1 MALTVSD
8 NNNKVYIVGIG
19 ASAGG
24 LEAIT
29 QLIGHLKRDI
39 PCAYVVLQHLSPNH
53 RSMMVDI
60 LARETSLTVKQAEQ
74 GDLPQ
79 QGVIY
84 VVPANYNALMR
95 EGRLVLITAE
105 PEVGPKPSVN
115 QFLISLASEEGEAAI
130 GIILSGTG
138 SDGVAGLRAIQAAGG
153 FTFAQAPESAKYDG
167 MPRSAMD
174 AGVADNILTPEEIA
188 RHLPNLFDPRAI
200 DAETAPPD
208 LLDDL
213 LVRLRD
219 QLHFDFTGYKP
230 GTLLRR
236 IRRREIATGNPDL
249 ATYLAWVDANP
260 QELEYL
266 ARDILISVT
275 AFFRD
280 REAFEVLK
288 RAVEDI
294 CQRKPEAAEIR
305 VWVAGCASGEEA
317 YSVAMLFANTL
328 GDRLPQYR
336 VQIFSTDIDDEALS
350 LARRGIYPAA
360 ALSEMPPDLLDQHF
374 RQINNTYEVKKHLRD
389 MVVFAR
395 HNLVNDPPFLRLD
408 MVSCRNVLIYFDA
421 PLQAKVLQTF
431 HFGLAKAG
439 YLFLGRSESVT
450 QAEQLFSPLDRRER
464 LYHKTGETPQMHPIT
479 PLVIAKTPAQRRDRK
494 IDLLLAGLI
503 EHFDLT
509 AVLCDLAGN
518 IQHTAGAVE
527 RYLQFPVGAT
537 RLTISDVAVA
547 SLRGDLLTLLHR
559 CNQQN
564 RMQLSR
570 RRKLGDGW
578 LRIVVKPL
586 RDAGAQLVLVL
597 FIPEKVRAKEAAEDA
612 ELAPASGARQLE
624 DELVATREHLQ
635 TMVEALANAN
645 EEMQALNEEA
655 QASNEELQ
663 ATNEEMEAANEELQ
677 ATNQE
682 LLSLNEELSVKTTE
696 YASLSVEYAHLYD
709 ALDFPILV
717 FDRDFVL
724 IRFNAPAARFL
735 DLRGSA
741 MLQPIARLR
750 LPEGLHE
757 LDAML
762 GRTLA
767 HGEREERLITLNQ
780 RTLLLAISPGLDK
793 QSEVGSLVV
802 TLIDMTEISHAQ
814 SALKESERQLAALM
828 EKTTVI
834 FAMKDPSGHYLFAN
848 RRFLEFFDIDAAS
861 YLGKT
866 DFDLFPSALAADF
879 WSLDLDALR
888 KNLPVTREHALSVGG
903 LRRHLR
909 SVHQLLMDGTGN
921 PAAFI
926 TEAED
931 ITLRKHA
938 EDQLRITARVFD
950 QSGEAIVV
958 TDPRG
963 IIQTVNPAFTLI
975 TGFNADESVNRSIN
989 ILRSGRHSN
998 DFYAALWYSLEEDG
1012 FWQGEIWNKRKSGE
1026 IYPEWLTINRVDDGD
1041 GTPLHFVAV
1050 FSDISSIK
1058 DSQRKVEYLATHDIL
1073 TGLPNRAL
1081 FHDHL
1086 RHALAQARR
1095 KKTRVA
1101 LLFIDL
1107 DNFKTINDTLG
1118 HDVGDELLRQAANR
1132 LKLLVRDIDTVAR
1145 LGGDEFTA
1153 VLMDSSAEVANQVGQ
1168 RILNDLSASFDVNGR
1183 MLFVSASVG
1192 IAFYPDDGV
1201 DSAMLIK
1208 AADTAMYRAKEQ
1220 GRSRVEF
1227 FVPDMHVRLLKRA
1240 TMESALREALRQNRL
1255 RLVYQPKFGL
1265 SKDRPL
1271 VGAEALLRW
1280 HDPELGDVSPSEFIP
1295 LAETSGLILEVGRLV
1310 REMLISQLSAWIALG
1325 LMPPPV
1331 AMNMSP
1337 RCVRELDCSQ
1347 RLLEQLALHDVPAE
1361 MLVIEIT
1368 EGALLENN
1376 EGVKQSLAALHAA
1389 GLHISIDDFGTGF
1402 SSLSYL
1408 KRLPL
1413 NELKIDKSF
1422 VDGLGQDKE
1431 DEAIARAVLA
1441 LAQALELNTV
1451 AEGVETDLQL
1461 AWLTEHG
1468 CNSAQGFLLSRPLEA
1483 VVFEDLVARRASS
1496 G

>member
-8 NNNKVYIVGIG
+8 KNNKVYIVGIG

-24 LEAIT
+24 LEAVT

-53 RSMMVDI
+53 RSMMVEI

-84 VVPANYNALMR
+84 VVPANYNALLR
-95 EGRLVLITAE
+95 EGHLALIIAE
-105 PEVGPKPSVN
+105 PEVAPKPSIN
-115 QFLISLASEEGEAAI
+115 QFLISLASEEGEAAV

-153 FTFAQAPESAKYDG
+153 FTFAQVPETAKYDG
-167 MPRSAMD
+167 MPRSAID
-174 AGVADNILTPEEIA
+174 AGVADNILNPEAIA
-188 RHLPNLFDPRAI
+188 KHLPNLFDPRAI

-208 LLDDL
+208 LLDGL
-213 LVRLRD
+213 LARLRD
-219 QLHFDFTGYKP
+219 KLHFDFTGYKP

-236 IRRREIATGNPDL
+236 IRRREIATGNSDL

-280 REAFEVLK
+280 REAFDVLK
-288 RAVEDI
+288 RAVEDV

-328 GDRLPQYR
+328 GDRLPKYR

-360 ALSEMPPDLLDQHF
+360 ALAELPPELLDQHF

-395 HNLVNDPPFLRLD
+395 HNLVSDPPFLRLD

-421 PLQAKVLQTF
+421 PLQAKVLQIF

-464 LYHKTGETPQMHPIT
+464 LFHKTGETPQLHPIT

-564 RMQLSR
+564 KMQLSR

-578 LRIVVKPL
+578 LRIVVEPL
-586 RDAGAQLVLVL
+586 RDAGAQLVMVL
-597 FIPEKVRAKEAAEDA
+597 FVPEKVRAKEASDES
-612 ELAPASGARQLE
+612 ELLPASGARQLE

-682 LLSLNEELSVKTTE
+682 LLSLNEELNVKTTE
-696 YASLSVEYAHLYD
+696 YASLSEEYAHLYD

-717 FDRDFVL
+717 FDRDFAL
-724 IRFNAPAARFL
+724 IRFNAPAARFF
-735 DLRGSA
+735 DLRSSA

-750 LPEGLHE
+750 LPQPLHD
-757 LDAML
+757 LDALL

-767 HGEREERLITLNQ
+767 HGEREEKLITLNQ

-793 QSEVGSLVV
+793 KNEVGSLVV
-802 TLIDMTEISHAQ
+802 TLFDMTEISHAQ
-814 SALKESERQLAALM
+814 NALKESERQLAALM

-866 DFDLFPSALAADF
+866 DFDLFPSALAADL

-888 KNLPVTREHALSVGG
+888 KNVPVTREHALSVGG

-998 DFYAALWYSLEEDG
+998 DFYTGLWHSLEEEG

-1145 LGGDEFTA
+1145 LGRRVHRRADGQQCRSCGSGGPAHPERP
-1153 VLMDSSAEVANQVGQ
+1153 VGVIRGQ
-1168 RILNDLSASFDVNGR
+1168 RPHAVCF
-1183 MLFVSASVG
+1183 
-1192 IAFYPDDGV
+1192 
-1201 DSAMLIK
+1201 
-1208 AADTAMYRAKEQ
+1208 
-1220 GRSRVEF
+1220 
-1227 FVPDMHVRLLKRA
+1227 
-1240 TMESALREALRQNRL
+1240 RQ
-1255 RLVYQPKFGL
+1255 
-1265 SKDRPL
+1265 
-1271 VGAEALLRW
+1271 RW
-1280 HDPELGDVSPSEFIP
+1280 
-1295 LAETSGLILEVGRLV
+1295 
-1310 REMLISQLSAWIALG
+1310 
-1325 LMPPPV
+1325 
-1331 AMNMSP
+1331 
-1337 RCVRELDCSQ
+1337 RCV
-1347 RLLEQLALHDVPAE
+1347 
-1361 MLVIEIT
+1361 
-1368 EGALLENN
+1368 
-1376 EGVKQSLAALHAA
+1376 
-1389 GLHISIDDFGTGF
+1389 
-1402 SSLSYL
+1402 LS
-1408 KRLPL
+1408 
-1413 NELKIDKSF
+1413 
-1422 VDGLGQDKE
+1422 G
-1431 DEAIARAVLA
+1431 
-1441 LAQALELNTV
+1441 
-1451 AEGVETDLQL
+1451 
-1461 AWLTEHG
+1461 
-1468 CNSAQGFLLSRPLEA
+1468 
-1483 VVFEDLVARRASS
+1483 
-1496 G
+1496 